1 MSCWIKKNPSQPTTH
16 PAVFYVGSGWATY
29 KLAGIFL
36 RDANKLAADIGS
48 SAVISAN
55 PNINSGQWH
64 HIAIVKRGTGALSTS
79 DSYMGL
85 FVDGVEITAKTQDS
99 NLVQA
104 LDAVDFLSI
113 GCDFNGSMNSFGS
126 GFNGHISKPQ
136 IWSVALEPSE
146 IMKVYKLGRVGRSM
160 VLADTNL
167 QIGAGH
173 HSSIQSPPYATLDV
187 HGHALISG
195 ELQCMEGNFHKMLG
209 FARGGG
215 HADHHRTDNCLVAM
229 AGTTVVSSGH
239 SYVSFAIRKSPNW
252 MPFFVEV
259 YHTGVDHDSS
269 DLFSRVSH
277 FHGRIYGA
285 SVDHYNH
292 GDGVSAS
299 AGDMGG
305 DMVRFRVFVN
315 REGRHYGVTMV
326 KLSYYYGIRGRM
338 D

>member
-1 MSCWIKKNPSQPTTH
+1 M
-16 PAVFYVGSGWATY
+16 
-29 KLAGIFL
+29 
-36 RDANKLAADIGS
+36 
-48 SAVISAN
+48 
-55 PNINSGQWH
+55 
-64 HIAIVKRGTGALSTS
+64 
-79 DSYMGL
+79 
-85 FVDGVEITAKTQDS
+85 
-99 NLVQA
+99 
-104 LDAVDFLSI
+104 
-113 GCDFNGSMNSFGS
+113 
-126 GFNGHISKPQ
+126 
-136 IWSVALEPSE
+136 
-146 IMKVYKLGRVGRSM
+146 GRVGRSM

-167 QIGAGH
+167 RIGAGH
-173 HSSIQSPPYATLDV
+173 HSSVTSPPYATLDV

-195 ELQCMEGNFHKMLG
+195 ELHSMEGNFHKMLG
-209 FARGGG
+209 FGRGGG

-229 AGTTVVSSGH
+229 GATTVVSSGH
-239 SYVSFAIRKSPNW
+239 SYVSFAIRKSFNW

-277 FHGRIYGA
+277 FHGRIYGT
-285 SVDHYNH
+285 SVDHFNH

-299 AGDMGG
+299 ASDMGG